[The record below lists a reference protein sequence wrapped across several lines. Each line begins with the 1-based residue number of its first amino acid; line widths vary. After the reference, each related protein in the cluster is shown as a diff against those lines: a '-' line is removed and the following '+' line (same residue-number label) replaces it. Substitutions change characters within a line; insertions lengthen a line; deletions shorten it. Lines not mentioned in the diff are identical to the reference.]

1 MEWLANLFLF
11 FFLFRF
17 FFAEVLKYIY
27 LTFEDPSVINLDQFV
42 FNTESHPVL
51 VQCGIGDVDNF

>member
-1 MEWLANLFLF
+1 MDICTERFMPIS
-11 FFLFRF
+11 RF

-27 LTFEDPSVINLDQFV
+27 LTFEDPSVVSLDQFV

-51 VQCGIGDVDNF
+51 VQCGDGDVDNY